1 MAPTLLFS
9 SCFAPARFCCVL
21 RIPSFSS
28 MNAQVLQVPSLSL
41 LFPDPHSFLI
51 RCRDTKCPRV
61 PTTSTFY
68 LQPRPFP
75 GLQTVQLYCL
85 LTLPLNMS
93 PGDLIFLPKCGPPSW
108 WQLQTSSCLD
118 LKPWLYPLLFFCQ
131 QSSFGSTFKT
141 HSQSDSLSPSIPLPA
156 RSEAPCSLTWS
167 DPL

>member
-1 MAPTLLFS
+1 MAPALLFS
-9 SCFAPARFCCVL
+9 SCFTPARFCCVL
-21 RIPSFSS
+21 QIPSFPS

-61 PTTSTFY
+61 PTTSTLY

-141 HSQSDSLSPSIPLPA
+141 HSRSDSLSPSIPLPA